1 MFLKNYIYILLFLRI
16 SNGVFS
22 QSSCSFFSTYFG
34 GNQFDEIKSVC
45 VDSNKNSYVIGNT
58 YSTNLPVTPGLIND
72 TASGNYDIYIAKFDS
87 CGALIWSTYFGDLGY
102 ESAEKMELSNDGN
115 IVFCGYTNSVNTPTT
130 PGCFQSSNNGGY
142 DCFITKINPNGTI
155 MWSTFFGKSGGD
167 FAFDLKIDAVDNVII
182 GGTSTS
188 TNLYTTLSSF
198 QPNHRGNTDAFVA
211 RFSKNGLLK
220 WCTYYGGNGS
230 EDIHALTVDLN
241 CNIIGVGESFS
252 SNLHISTGAFQST
265 NDGSSD
271 TYIIKLDS
279 NCVRVFSTYIGGSG
293 SDDAWGLVCDSLNN
307 IYVAGHTTSFD
318 FDTTALAYQTIPNGG
333 SDCYITKWSP
343 TGTLMTSTLFGGLQN
358 DNSCRLILFSSNQLL
373 LLSETESQNL
383 PVFPSSQQSLLS
395 GSYDMYLVSLD
406 ANNLSPTWATY
417 FGGSSS
423 EDATDLKIIDKSH
436 IIFCGSSNS
445 TNYPVT
451 PSSFQPTHNSG
462 ADGVITKLFIP
473 NSNST
478 TIFEK
483 TNSSLLE
490 IYPNPFDDYLIIKSP
505 TSFIVEIKNLFGQIV
520 YSSKNNR
527 YISTKEF
534 KQGVY
539 IVSVNSKSYRFIK
552 Q

>member
-1 MFLKNYIYILLFLRI
+1 MFLKNYIFIFIGFVINNYC
-16 SNGVFS
+16 FS
-22 QSSCSFFSTYFG
+22 QTSCSYFSTYFG
-34 GNQFDEIKSVC
+34 NNQFDEIKSVC

-87 CGALIWSTYFGDLGY
+87 CGTLIWSTYFGDLGY

-115 IVFCGYTNSVNTPTT
+115 VVFCGYTNSVNTPTT

-155 MWSTFFGKSGGD
+155 IWSTLFGKSGGD
-167 FAFDLKIDAVDNVII
+167 FAFDLKIDALDNIII

-293 SDDAWGLVCDSLNN
+293 SDDAWGLVCDSLSN

-318 FDTTALAYQTIPNGG
+318 FDTTALAYQTISNGG

-445 TNYPVT
+445 TNYPIT